1 MPSHN
6 SDKITY
12 YCNSG
17 NLPNCGFYRNIL
29 LMGLFTKKIGI
40 DLGTVNTLVFVP
52 GKGIVLNEPTVVA
65 LSGDSQTVLAV
76 GVEAQKMVGRTPENI
91 IAKKPMR
98 DGVIADYRITE
109 AMLRYFIQKSL
120 GRFQLI
126 RPEVLVT
133 VPSGSSSTERR
144 AVIDAAINAGAKAAY
159 IVKEPVLA
167 AIGANIPINS
177 ASGNLI
183 MSVGGGTTEVA
194 VISLGGIVTAYSKRV
209 GGNKLDQAIIDFLK
223 RKHNLAI
230 GERTAER
237 VKIEIGSAL
246 VVKDELFI
254 GVRGRDIITGLPRN
268 ITIGTNEIAEAI
280 SERLKEI
287 IQSVKFVLA
296 QTPPELSADIM
307 DKGIVLSGGTSL
319 LRNFDELLVKATG
332 VPAYVASEP
341 LYCVAKGAGLVL
353 ENLELYKRSIMARR

>member
-1 MPSHN
+1 MS
-6 SDKITY
+6 
-12 YCNSG
+12 
-17 NLPNCGFYRNIL
+17 
-29 LMGLFTKKIGI
+29 LFTKKIGI
-40 DLGTVNTLVFVP
+40 DLGTVNTLVFIP
-52 GKGIVLNEPTVVA
+52 GRGITLNEPTVVA
-65 LSGDSQTVLAV
+65 ISPDNNAVLAI
-76 GVEAQKMVGRTPENI
+76 GIEAQTMIGRTPENI

-98 DGVIADYRITE
+98 DGVIADYKITE

-126 RPEVLVT
+126 KPEVLVT

-144 AVIDAAINAGAKAAY
+144 AVIDATVNAGARAAY

-194 VISLGGIVTAYSKRV
+194 VISLGGIVTSHSRRV
-209 GGNKLDQAIIDFLK
+209 GGNKLDQAIIDYLK
-223 RKHNLAI
+223 RRHNLAI

-237 VKIEIGSAL
+237 IKIEIGSAL
-246 VVKDELFI
+246 PLKDELHI
-254 GVRGRDIITGLPRN
+254 GVRGRDILTGLPRN
-268 ITIGTNEIAEAI
+268 INIGTNEVVEAI

-287 IQSVKFVLA
+287 VQAVKLVLA

-307 DKGIVLSGGTSL
+307 DKGIILSGGTAL
-319 LRNFDELLVKATG
+319 LRNFDELIVKATG
-332 VPAYVASEP
+332 VPAYVAEEP
-341 LYCVAKGAGLVL
+341 LFCVAKGAGLVL
-353 ENLELYKRSIMARR
+353 ENLEFYKRSIMARR

>member
-1 MPSHN
+1 MS
-6 SDKITY
+6 
-12 YCNSG
+12 
-17 NLPNCGFYRNIL
+17 
-29 LMGLFTKKIGI
+29 LFTKKIGI
-40 DLGTVNTLVFVP
+40 DLGTVNTLVFIP
-52 GKGIVLNEPTVVA
+52 GRGITLNEPTVVA
-65 LSGDSQTVLAV
+65 ISPDNNAVLAI
-76 GVEAQKMVGRTPENI
+76 GIEAQIMVGRTPENI

-98 DGVIADYRITE
+98 DGVIADYKITE

-126 RPEVLVT
+126 KPEVLVT

-144 AVIDAAINAGAKAAY
+144 AVIDATVNAGARAAY

-194 VISLGGIVTAYSKRV
+194 VISLGGIVTSHSRRV
-209 GGNKLDQAIIDFLK
+209 GGNKLDQAIIDYLK
-223 RKHNLAI
+223 RRHNLAI

-237 VKIEIGSAL
+237 IKIEVGSAL
-246 VVKDELFI
+246 PLKDELHI
-254 GVRGRDIITGLPRN
+254 SVCGRDILTGLPRN
-268 ITIGTNEIAEAI
+268 INIGTNEVVEAI

-287 IQSVKFVLA
+287 IQAVKLVLA

-307 DKGIVLSGGTSL
+307 DKGIILSGGTAL
-319 LRNFDELLVKATG
+319 LRNFDELMVKATG
-332 VPAYVASEP
+332 VPAYVAEEP
-341 LYCVAKGAGLVL
+341 LFCVAKGAGLVL
-353 ENLELYKRSIMARR
+353 ENLEFYKRSIMARR

>member
-1 MPSHN
+1 M
-6 SDKITY
+6 
-12 YCNSG
+12 
-17 NLPNCGFYRNIL
+17 GF
-29 LMGLFTKKIGI
+29 MTKKIGI
-40 DLGTVNTLVFVP
+40 DLGTVNTLVFIP
-52 GKGIVLNEPTVVA
+52 GKGIILNEPTVVA
-65 LSGDSQTVLAV
+65 ISPDNNAILAI
-76 GVEAQKMVGRTPENI
+76 GIEAQTMIGRTPENI

-126 RPEVLVT
+126 KPEVLVT

-144 AVIDAAINAGAKAAY
+144 AVIDATINAGARAAF

-183 MSVGGGTTEVA
+183 MSIGGGTTEVA
-194 VISLGGIVTAYSKRV
+194 VISLGGIVTSHSRRV
-209 GGNKLDQAIIDFLK
+209 GGNKLDQAIIDYLK
-223 RKHNLAI
+223 RRHNLAI

-237 VKIEIGSAL
+237 IKIEIGSAL
-246 VVKDELFI
+246 TVKEELHI
-254 GVRGRDIITGLPRN
+254 GVRGRDILTGLPRN
-268 ITIGTNEIAEAI
+268 INIGTNEIVEAI

-287 IQSVKFVLA
+287 IQAVKLVLS

-307 DKGIVLSGGTSL
+307 DKGIILSGGTAL
-319 LRNFDELLVKATG
+319 LRNFDELIVKVTG
-332 VPAYVASEP
+332 VPAYVAEEP
-341 LYCVAKGAGLVL
+341 LFCVAKGAGLVL
-353 ENLELYKRSIMARR
+353 ENLEIYKKSITARK

>member
-1 MPSHN
+1 
-6 SDKITY
+6 
-12 YCNSG
+12 
-17 NLPNCGFYRNIL
+17 
-29 LMGLFTKKIGI
+29 MGLFTKKIGI

-230 GERTAER
+230 GERTAPKL
-237 VKIEIGSAL
+237 KIENYSS
-246 VVKDELFI
+246 FI
-254 GVRGRDIITGLPRN
+254 
-268 ITIGTNEIAEAI
+268 
-280 SERLKEI
+280 
-287 IQSVKFVLA
+287 F
-296 QTPPELSADIM
+296 
-307 DKGIVLSGGTSL
+307 
-319 LRNFDELLVKATG
+319 
-332 VPAYVASEP
+332 
-341 LYCVAKGAGLVL
+341 
-353 ENLELYKRSIMARR
+353 

>member
-1 MPSHN
+1 MA
-6 SDKITY
+6 I
-12 YCNSG
+12 
-17 NLPNCGFYRNIL
+17 
-29 LMGLFTKKIGI
+29 FTKKIGI
-40 DLGTVNTLVFVP
+40 DLGTVNTLVFIP
-52 GKGIVLNEPTVVA
+52 GQGIILNEPTVVA
-65 LSGDSQTVLAV
+65 ISPENSAVLAI
-76 GVEAQKMVGRTPENI
+76 GIEAQTMIGRTPENI

-98 DGVIADYRITE
+98 DGVIADYKITE

-126 RPEVLVT
+126 KPEVLVT

-144 AVIDAAINAGAKAAY
+144 AVIDAVVNAGARAAY

-194 VISLGGIVTAYSKRV
+194 VISLGGIVTSHSRRV
-209 GGNKLDQAIIDFLK
+209 GGNKLDQAIIDHLK
-223 RKHNLAI
+223 RRHNLAI

-237 VKIEIGSAL
+237 IKIEIGSAL
-246 VVKDELFI
+246 PVKDEFYI
-254 GVRGRDIITGLPRN
+254 GVRGRDILTGLPRN
-268 ITIGTNEIAEAI
+268 INIGTNEVVEAI

-287 IQSVKFVLA
+287 IQAVKLVLA

-307 DKGIVLSGGTSL
+307 DKGIILSGGTAL
-319 LRNFDELLVKATG
+319 LRNFDELVVKATG
-332 VPAYVASEP
+332 VPAYVAEEP
-341 LYCVAKGAGLVL
+341 LFCVAKGAGLVL
-353 ENLELYKRSIMARR
+353 ENLDIYKRSIMARR

>member
-1 MPSHN
+1 
-6 SDKITY
+6 
-12 YCNSG
+12 
-17 NLPNCGFYRNIL
+17 
-29 LMGLFTKKIGI
+29 MGLFNKKIGI
-40 DLGTVNTLVFVP
+40 DLGTVNTLVFIP
-52 GKGIVLNEPTVVA
+52 GRGIILNEPTVVA
-65 LSGDSQTVLAV
+65 ISPDNNEVLAI
-76 GVEAQKMVGRTPENI
+76 GVEAQTMIGRTPESI

-126 RPEVLVT
+126 KPEVLVT

-144 AVIDAAINAGAKAAY
+144 AVIDATINAGARAAF

-183 MSVGGGTTEVA
+183 MSIGGGTTEVA
-194 VISLGGIVTAYSKRV
+194 VISLGGIVTSHSRRV
-209 GGNKLDQAIIDFLK
+209 GGNKLDQAIIDYLK
-223 RKHNLAI
+223 RRHNLAI

-237 VKIEIGSAL
+237 IKIEVGSAL
-246 VVKDELFI
+246 AVKEELHI
-254 GVRGRDIITGLPRN
+254 GVRGRDILTGLPRN
-268 ITIGTNEIAEAI
+268 VNIGTNEVVEAI

-287 IQSVKFVLA
+287 IQAVKLVLS

-307 DKGIVLSGGTSL
+307 DKGIILSGGTSL
-319 LRNFDELLVKATG
+319 LRNFDELMTRATG
-332 VPAYVASEP
+332 VPAYVAEEP
-341 LYCVAKGAGLVL
+341 LFCVAKGAGLVL
-353 ENLELYKRSIMARR
+353 ENLEIYKKSITARR

>member
-1 MPSHN
+1 M
-6 SDKITY
+6 
-12 YCNSG
+12 
-17 NLPNCGFYRNIL
+17 GF
-29 LMGLFTKKIGI
+29 FTKRIGI
-40 DLGTVNTLVFVP
+40 DLGTVNTLVFIP
-52 GKGIVLNEPTVVA
+52 GQGIILNEPTVVA
-65 LSGDSQTVLAV
+65 ISPDNNEVLAI
-76 GVEAQKMVGRTPENI
+76 GVEAQTMIGRTPENI

-126 RPEVLVT
+126 KPEVLVT

-144 AVIDAAINAGAKAAY
+144 AVIDATINAGARAAF

-194 VISLGGIVTAYSKRV
+194 VISLGGIVTSHSRRV
-209 GGNKLDQAIIDFLK
+209 GGNKLDQAIIDYLK
-223 RKHNLAI
+223 HRHNLAI

-237 VKIEIGSAL
+237 IKIEVGSAL
-246 VVKDELFI
+246 TVKEELHI
-254 GVRGRDIITGLPRN
+254 GVRGRDILTGLPRN
-268 ITIGTNEIAEAI
+268 VNIGTNEIVDAI

-287 IQSVKFVLA
+287 VQAVKLVLS

-307 DKGIVLSGGTSL
+307 DKGIILSGGTAL
-319 LRNFDELLVKATG
+319 LRNFDELIVKATG
-332 VPAYVASEP
+332 VPAYVAEEP
-341 LYCVAKGAGLVL
+341 LFCVAKGAGLVL
-353 ENLELYKRSIMARR
+353 ENLEIYKKSITARK

>member
-1 MPSHN
+1 MS
-6 SDKITY
+6 
-12 YCNSG
+12 
-17 NLPNCGFYRNIL
+17 
-29 LMGLFTKKIGI
+29 LFIKKIGI
-40 DLGTVNTLVFVP
+40 DLGTVNTLVFIP
-52 GKGIVLNEPTVVA
+52 QKGIVLNEPTVVT
-65 LSGDSQTVLAV
+65 LSSDGKTILAV
-76 GVEAQKMVGRTPENI
+76 GAEAQTMLGRTPENI
-91 IAKKPMR
+91 MAKKPMR

-109 AMLRYFIQKSL
+109 AMLKYFIQKSL

-144 AVIDAAINAGAKAAY
+144 AVIDAAINAGARAAY

-194 VISLGGIVTAYSKRV
+194 VISLGGIVTSHSRRV
-209 GGNKLDQAIIDFLK
+209 GGNKLDQAIIDYLK
-223 RKHNLAI
+223 RRHNLAI

-237 VKIEIGSAL
+237 IKIEVGSAL
-246 VVKDELFI
+246 PVKEERHI

-268 ITIGTNEIAEAI
+268 ITIGTNEIVEAI
-280 SERLKEI
+280 SEKLKEI
-287 IQSVKFVLA
+287 VQAVKLVLA

-307 DKGIVLSGGTSL
+307 DKGIILAGGTAL
-319 LRNFDELLVKATG
+319 LRNFDELIIKATG
-332 VPAYVASEP
+332 VPAYVAEEP
-341 LYCVAKGAGLVL
+341 LFCVAKGAGLVL
-353 ENLELYKRSIMARR
+353 ENLEIYKRNVMARR